1 MISNGKSIALIFAF
15 LFSTVLII
23 AQENKS
29 GTQNTPCLNSIVT
42 LDISSLESVLL
53 RTQTI
58 LDKPDEFWKND
69 GAYDLAKKWHDIN
82 KISVDTLNYYNN
94 WIKSLEE
101 INNLSE
107 EQKQNHASF
116 KLMNEIIQKKE
127 VFDIY
132 ALPHLCSFLPMNDI
146 NLNTTVYLTA
156 YTLPW
161 AFMTHSNIVL
171 NVLHPHYEG
180 KDANDFMNTT
190 VHEVFH
196 IGYGKNRKN
205 RKETKTLS
213 PRIYAILDSF
223 HNEGLATYV
232 GYKAQYFFPANDEED
247 YIMLEDI
254 NEVKRLLTMLND
266 LFKETNT
273 LTDNELNSKAWDIG
287 TTQRAYYVVGAYMA
301 KTIDEDLGRES
312 LIETIEQ
319 GPIYFIST
327 YNKLVEPEMQVIDI
341 KP

>member
-1 MISNGKSIALIFAF
+1 MISIEKSIALIFAF
-15 LFSTVLII
+15 LLSTVFIK
-23 AQENKS
+23 AQVNRS
-29 GTQNTPCLNSIVT
+29 GNIDTPCLNSIVT

-53 RTQTI
+53 RTQSI
-58 LDKPDEFWKND
+58 LDNPDEFWKND

-82 KISVDTLNYYNN
+82 KFPLDTLNYYDT
-94 WIKSLEE
+94 WIKHLEE
-101 INNLSE
+101 INKLTK
-107 EQKQNHASF
+107 EQKKDHPSF
-116 KLMNEIIQKKE
+116 KLMNDIIQKKE
-127 VFDIY
+127 VFDKY
-132 ALPHLCSFLPMNDI
+132 ALPHLCSFLPKNDI

-156 YTLPW
+156 YTLAW

-180 KDANDFMNTT
+180 KYANDFMNTA
-190 VHEVFH
+190 VHEVYH
-196 IGYGKNRKN
+196 IGYGKNRVY
-205 RKETKTLS
+205 RKETRTVS
-213 PRIYAILDSF
+213 PLIYSILDSF

-232 GYKAQYFFPANDEED
+232 GYKAQHFFPANEEED

-254 NEVKRLLTMLND
+254 KEVKKLLKMLNE

-273 LTDNELNSKAWDIG
+273 LSDNELKSKAWDIG

-319 GPIYFIST
+319 GPIYFICA
-327 YNKLVEPEMQVIDI
+327 YNKLVEPEMQVFEF